1 MLLVSQNIL
10 NSLQRPYLQTVW
22 TILNTYRFANNMQ
35 VLLRFF
41 KTESPKLAVI
51 RSIVAS
57 IGEVKS
63 SLRIVSKLRNIFL
76 YGRNENTLMKIF

>member
-1 MLLVSQNIL
+1 
-10 NSLQRPYLQTVW
+10 
-22 TILNTYRFANNMQ
+22 MQ

-41 KTESPKLAVI
+41 KTESPKLAAI

-57 IGEVKS
+57 IGKVKS
-63 SLRIVSKLRNIFL
+63 SLRIVSKLRNIL